1 MMQEIVLGIWV
12 LDGVMNFSLGAEL
25 TLSSVHLPLKCEL
38 KTFKS
43 MRPEYTDAELISNLL
58 PQGTP
63 G

>member
-25 TLSSVHLPLKCEL
+25 TLNLVHLPQKCEL
-38 KTFKS
+38 KKLKRMTL
-43 MRPEYTDAELISNLL
+43 EYTDAELILNLL

-63 G
+63 

>member
-25 TLSSVHLPLKCEL
+25 TSNLVHLLLKCEL

-43 MRPEYTDAELISNLL
+43 MRLEYTDAEWILNLL

-63 G
+63 